1 MATKTSFDRLSVI
14 RALDQLLWPIAL
26 IVSRLLAK
34 IPRKQDN
41 RRVIIRPGGMGDLI
55 CCQIA
60 LETLGLDP
68 KDFVW
73 VIESRSL
80 PWVEMMKF
88 DYHLIS
94 PKLLLN
100 VGRYRNV
107 INTEQHYGAS
117 QIIAIALA
125 GRGRQ
130 VSVFSTVRGA
140 ATSTNICPYSPTRTH
155 EIDSF
160 TDLFLTAKLAEEPA
174 SNDVHRTQVE
184 QSDLLLVALGG
195 GHAESR
201 SLDKAIWIEVISKWT
216 ADSAFG
222 IIAGPVENQLAIE
235 LASHFGN
242 RCTHINGTF
251 KDNCIRISTAK
262 RVLTIDGGLTHVA
275 SYYGTPTDTLFTSG
289 QDLLW
294 APKSKGSRVFLNHQ
308 VKCRPC
314 TMYGFTPRCPLNFE
328 CKTNLANFV
337 LPWI

>member
-1 MATKTSFDRLSVI
+1 MVNKTSFDRLSVI

-26 IVSRLLAK
+26 IASRLLAK
-34 IPRKQDN
+34 IPRKQDK
-41 RRVIIRPGGMGDLI
+41 RFVIIRPGGMGDLI

-60 LETLGLDP
+60 LETLGLNP
-68 KDFVW
+68 RDFIW

-80 PWVEMMKF
+80 PWVKMMNLE
-88 DYHLIS
+88 HHIIG

-130 VSVFSTVRGA
+130 VSVFSTVRGST
-140 ATSTNICPYSPTRTH
+140 TSTNICAYSPTRTH

-160 TDLFLTAKLAEEPA
+160 LDLFLMANLPVAVNNPEV
-174 SNDVHRTQVE
+174 DRTQVS
-184 QSDLLLVALGG
+184 SDGSLLVALGG

-201 SLDKAIWIEVISKWT
+201 ALDIHSWIQTISKWT
-216 ADSAFG
+216 AGSQFS
-222 IIAGPVENQLAIE
+222 IIAGPVEKNLAIE
-235 LASHFGN
+235 LSTHFGN
-242 RCTHINGTF
+242 RCTFLEGGF
-251 KDNCIRISTAK
+251 EDNCMRIAKAK

-275 SYYGTPTDTLFTSG
+275 TYFGTPTDTLFTSG

-294 APKSKGSRVFLNHQ
+294 YPKAKGSRVFLNNQ

-328 CKTNLANFV
+328 CKSNIENFV
-337 LPWI
+337 LPWS